1 MIRNFV
7 KPHKMSDLD
16 KQKSFI
22 PKIKVK
28 KSSCKSLKKLV
39 QNQSKKF
46 MKKIGRKF
54 HQKISSK
61 KNRLKKQSKNL
72 CQEIQLQNAFSLI
85 LHSLTFFCSNP
96 LPNGVIIMYL
106 TCIFVCAR
114 YGTLSKVIYAHAAY
128 IHSTHIHG
136 SVTV

>member
-1 MIRNFV
+1 M
-7 KPHKMSDLD
+7 
-16 KQKSFI
+16 KSGNCTSNNW
-22 PKIKVK
+22 VK
-28 KSSCKSLKKLV
+28 KDIFENL
-39 QNQSKKF
+39 
-46 MKKIGRKF
+46 
-54 HQKISSK
+54 
-61 KNRLKKQSKNL
+61 SKNPTSKCL
-72 CQEIQLQNAFSLI
+72 WPHFAQPDL
-85 LHSLTFFCSNP
+85 FCSNP